1 MLTPPPRYVPF
12 LFALPPFRVSPV
24 SIFTVAATRE
34 GAVPGKRSLAGSL
47 PAALL
52 ASYRT
57 FGSPSRGG
65 NQGLNTPGNK
75 LRLIFAIFLVARCSY
90 AGLAYAIV
98 SVQFDLMNVP
108 ESPTKSFRVFMKQ
121 QKPDDDLV
129 RSPGMWS
136 DSLWRGM
143 PTV

>member
-1 MLTPPPRYVPF
+1 MLTAPPPPRYFLF
-12 LFALPPFRVSPV
+12 LFALPPFRVYPA
-24 SIFTVAATRE
+24 SIFTIAATRE

-52 ASYRT
+52 ASYST
-57 FGSPSRGG
+57 FGSPSQRR
-65 NQGLNTPGNK
+65 NTPGSK
-75 LRLIFAIFLVARCSY
+75 LRLIFAIFSVASCSY

-108 ESPTKSFRVFMKQ
+108 ESPAKSFRVFMKQ
-121 QKPDDDLV
+121 EKPDDDLV